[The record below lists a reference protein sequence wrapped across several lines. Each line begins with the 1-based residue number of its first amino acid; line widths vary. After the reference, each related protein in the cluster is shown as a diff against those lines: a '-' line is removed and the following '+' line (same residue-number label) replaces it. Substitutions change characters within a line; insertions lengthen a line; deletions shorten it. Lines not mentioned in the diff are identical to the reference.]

1 MIVPGGDESLMVYAY
16 IKGYTD
22 HTFRAENDIARC
34 EVAAIFARISP
45 DYDPSIHYPVSFPD
59 VPMDAW
65 YRNELGYCVQ
75 AGIITGRPDGNFAPM
90 ESIDRGELAAMA
102 ARFLELANS
111 GSTSAFADVPASYW
125 AHGYIA
131 QLTEKGIVNGNG
143 QGLYLPTEAISRAE
157 TV

>member
-1 MIVPGGDESLMVYAY
+1 
-16 IKGYTD
+16 
-22 HTFRAENDIARC
+22 
-34 EVAAIFARISP
+34 
-45 DYDPSIHYPVSFPD
+45 
-59 VPMDAW
+59 
-65 YRNELGYCVQ
+65 
-75 AGIITGRPDGNFAPM
+75 
-90 ESIDRGELAAMA
+90 MA

-157 TV
+157 TVRIVNGILDSVPARQMKLHWIALRRLEHLLTWIRPIGPIMRSWRPHTTTSIKNNDCAGAGLKWLAPHKERKESR